1 VDFLVPCTTVTAFSA
16 YIFPI
21 YTHTTNCKRKRERRS
36 GGASLT
42 PSGMHAMRATTLET
56 CAIPHARPCRAASGC
71 TRHDANKTHAVAT
84 LQRRARE
91 DMIVQ
96 AEPNTMLPEL
106 EFEREHRVKM
116 ITEATAAACAQWWPR
131 KKKGAAL
138 LRRAC
143 VCTGTRHSRG
153 RGIAAT
159 LVELRRSR
167 AAMASGGNGETDGDG
182 VRLLYKNTGRRS

>member
-1 VDFLVPCTTVTAFSA
+1 MSAGLLTGGRNCYSGELSISQEQRRTQVDFLVPCTTVTAFSA

-91 DMIVQ
+91 GMILQ
-96 AEPNTMLPEL
+96 AELNTMLLEL
-106 EFEREHRVKM
+106 AFEREHRVKM
-116 ITEATAAACAQWWPR
+116 ITFFIPVTIPAAGE
-131 KKKGAAL
+131 K
-138 LRRAC
+138 
-143 VCTGTRHSRG
+143 
-153 RGIAAT
+153 
-159 LVELRRSR
+159 
-167 AAMASGGNGETDGDG
+167 SG
-182 VRLLYKNTGRRS
+182 

>member
-1 VDFLVPCTTVTAFSA
+1 MLLRRTLYLSNSQEQRRTQVDFLVPCTTVTAFSA

-116 ITEATAAACAQWWPR
+116 ITSICYILQLAIYDLLLLKIKELALTSLEIIFR
-131 KKKGAAL
+131 K
-138 LRRAC
+138 
-143 VCTGTRHSRG
+143 CT
-153 RGIAAT
+153 
-159 LVELRRSR
+159 
-167 AAMASGGNGETDGDG
+167 
-182 VRLLYKNTGRRS
+182 

>member
-1 VDFLVPCTTVTAFSA
+1 
-16 YIFPI
+16 
-21 YTHTTNCKRKRERRS
+21 
-36 GGASLT
+36 
-42 PSGMHAMRATTLET
+42 MRATTLET

-116 ITEATAAACAQWWPR
+116 ITFHPLSLMFLAEAITCQRLRQDVSQLLLSADVLNVHCPVAN
-131 KKKGAAL
+131 AL
-138 LRRAC
+138 SNEMIFHIYML
-143 VCTGTRHSRG
+143 
-153 RGIAAT
+153 
-159 LVELRRSR
+159 
-167 AAMASGGNGETDGDG
+167 ASI
-182 VRLLYKNTGRRS
+182 VKNRILTESDC